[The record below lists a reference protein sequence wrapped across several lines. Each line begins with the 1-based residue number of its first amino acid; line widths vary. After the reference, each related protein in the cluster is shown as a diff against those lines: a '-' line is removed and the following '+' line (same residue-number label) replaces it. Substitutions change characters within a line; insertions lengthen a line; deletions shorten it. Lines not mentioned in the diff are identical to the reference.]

1 MIDPTMELYNREELL
16 AATLVEFEMLYNTLM
31 EQGFAPIQEEYYKYW
46 LHKLDQ
52 NLSYKT

>member
-31 EQGFAPIQEEYYKYW
+31 EQGFAPIQEEYYK
-46 LHKLDQ
+46 
-52 NLSYKT
+52 